1 MYSLDKKYKRAGG
14 KGFVAEGGPV
24 PDSHAAFNKDTR
36 CWNAYRDHDGSPL
49 APKNVTEKTGNP
61 DWWEDGSVERWV
73 NDGTW
78 IEYNP
83 EEEKMNP
90 IFGYQA
96 SSELNTDSWKQLV
109 LATSSIPD
117 EQLTD
122 TFKEWEREF
131 KEETKQSIPGAWRSA
146 KSVIR
151 SARTKMVAVYEE
163 SDKGEITPRG
173 KTAVEKDLRGVVSSS
188 HSKSRATPVI
198 TPTAHGVVPP
208 SLAETI
214 ELAIMQAEHEGFKIR
229 VEVAYP
235 GHGVPFLIR
244 EN

>member
-14 KGFVAEGGPV
+14 KSFLVEGKPV

-49 APKNVTEKTGNP
+49 VPKNVTEKTGNRE
-61 DWWEDGSVERWV
+61 WWEDGSVEKWV
-73 NDGTW
+73 NNGAW

-83 EEEKMNP
+83 KEQTMNP

-96 SSELNTDSWKQLV
+96 SNELNTDSWKQLV
-109 LATSSIPD
+109 LATSTVSD
-117 EQLTD
+117 EVLQD

-146 KSVIR
+146 KSVIK
-151 SARTKMVAVYEE
+151 SARAKGVPVY
-163 SDKGEITPRG
+163 ITDAGGNPEPRG
-173 KTAVEKDLRGVVSSS
+173 KTAVERELRAGAMAMKAHAS
-188 HSKSRATPVI
+188 PVI

-208 SLAETI
+208 SMAETI
-214 ELAIMQAEHEGFKIR
+214 ELAIMQATAEGLKIR
-229 VEVAYP
+229 VEVTDST
-235 GHGVPFLIR
+235 GTILKRF
-244 EN
+244 N